1 MIQLLVI
8 NDDTLTTGLGMHCG
22 ADFEVSVADSPLA
35 AFNSII
41 HINPDAIVMHTGNGF
56 DHIQVLR
63 RIRNMQASKY
73 TPVLVVADD
82 DAVVM
87 LGTRTSD
94 GKTDYRKAPME
105 LEAICHWAMEK
116 LDVSDEAGQKEVLVI
131 DDDPVV
137 LDLSRL
143 YLGAKYKVTTINRSY
158 DVLDRLATYKPDLIL
173 LDIAMPDI
181 DGKELFKLIKEIPGC
196 ESIPILFQTG
206 MAGIN
211 TVRECVKL
219 GAAGFVIKPL
229 QKPVLLERVEEA
241 LGGGEPKKKVYVFED
256 KDFIYQL
263 INGFLKDSYEV
274 IRGESV
280 LNSNNRLEEINPDVI
295 MIDLDSSAFILN
307 HVRGTAS
314 QLSIPL
320 VLLTKDLESDIV
332 QKERMS
338 PNTAIVQMPLNKE
351 PVREAVTVMA
361 QKKAALA
368 K

>member
-8 NDDTLTTGLGMHCG
+8 NDETLTTGQGIHCG
-22 ADFEVSVADSPLA
+22 ADFEISVADSPLA

-56 DHIQVLR
+56 DHVQVLR

-73 TPVLVVADD
+73 TPVLVIAADEAVA
-82 DAVVM
+82 V
-87 LGTRTSD
+87 LGERTADENTNYKLGPVSI
-94 GKTDYRKAPME
+94 E
-105 LEAICHWAMEK
+105 EICHWATDR
-116 LDVSDEAGQKEVLVI
+116 LNVSDESGQKEVLVI

-137 LDLSRL
+137 LDLTRL
-143 YLGAKYKVTTINRSY
+143 YLGAKYKVTTISRSV
-158 DVLDRLATYKPDLIL
+158 DVLEKLTTYKPDLIL
-173 LDIAMPDI
+173 LDIAMPEI
-181 DGKELFKLIKEIPGC
+181 DGKELFKMIKEIPGC
-196 ESIPILFQTG
+196 ENIPILFQTG

-219 GAAGFVIKPL
+219 GAAGFVIKPI

-241 LGGGEPKKKVYVFED
+241 LCTEAKKTVYVFEE
-256 KDFIYQL
+256 KDFIFQL

-274 IRGESV
+274 IRGDSV

-307 HVRGTAS
+307 HVRGTAN
-314 QLSIPL
+314 QLSIPI
-320 VLLTKDLESDIV
+320 VLLTKDLDSEIV
-332 QKERMS
+332 KKEKLS
-338 PNTAIVQMPLNKE
+338 PNTAFVQMPLNKE

-361 QKKAALA
+361 QKKASIAR
-368 K
+368 